1 MKRIPIAIV
10 CIVLAL
16 GISSAMGEERVARTP
31 TGALQSAADNTS
43 QGQAAI
49 QRAAAA
55 NKYVFIFFWNVQ
67 NQQTDKAWTVLQSVV
82 NKMADQA
89 DVVSI
94 QTTNSTEKTVVDRY
108 GVSRAPIPLVMA
120 VAPCGAITKAFTGA
134 FDEKKLQAAF
144 VSPCTQQCLKAL
156 QDRKLV
162 LVCVSDQTSQPEG
175 ATLPQGVRDFKA
187 DKQYG
192 PVSEIVLLNAR
203 EQSESA
209 FMKELGVE
217 ANSAVPVTVLLAP
230 PGSTIGKFDAKASKQ
245 QIIAKLVS
253 AQSNP
258 CAGGK
263 CGPNGCGPKK

>member
-1 MKRIPIAIV
+1 MKQIPIVIV

-16 GISSAMGEERVARTP
+16 GISTATGQDRVARTP
-31 TGALQSAADNTS
+31 VGALQSAVDNPS

-49 QRAAAA
+49 QRAAAS

-67 NQQTDKAWTVLQSVV
+67 NQQSDKAWTVLQSVS
-82 NKMADQA
+82 NKMADQV
-89 DVVSI
+89 DIVSI
-94 QTTNSTEKTVVDRY
+94 QTTNPAEKAVVDRY
-108 GVSRAPIPLVMA
+108 GVSRAPMPLVMA
-120 VAPCGAITKAFTGA
+120 IAPCGAITKAFAGNL
-134 FDEKKLQAAF
+134 DENKLQAAF

-162 LVCVSDQTSQPEG
+162 LVCVSDQASQPDYVN
-175 ATLPQGVRDFKA
+175 LPQGVRDFKA

-192 PVSEIVLLNAR
+192 PVSEIVLVNAR
-203 EQSESA
+203 EQSEAA
-209 FMKELGVE
+209 FLKELQVD
-217 ANSAVPVTVLLAP
+217 ANLPNPVVVFLAP
-230 PGSTIGKFDAKASKQ
+230 PGSVIGKFNATASKQ
-245 QIIAKLVS
+245 QLVAKLVS

>member
-16 GISSAMGEERVARTP
+16 GISSAMGQDRVARTP
-31 TGALQSAADNTS
+31 VGALQSAADNSS

-55 NKYVFIFFWNVQ
+55 NKYLFIFFWNVQ
-67 NQQTDKAWTVLQSVV
+67 NQQTDKAWTTLQSVM
-82 NKMADQA
+82 NKITDQA

-94 QTTNSTEKTVVDRY
+94 QTTNPAEKSVVDRF
-108 GVSRAPIPLVMA
+108 GVSRAPMPLVMA
-120 VAPCGAITKAFTGA
+120 VAPCGAITKAFSGA

-162 LVCVSDQTSQPEG
+162 LVCVMDQASQPDYIV
-175 ATLPQGVRDFKA
+175 LPQGVRDFKA

-192 PVSEIVLLNAR
+192 PASEIVLLNSQ
-203 EQSESA
+203 EQNEAA

-217 ANSAVPVTVLLAP
+217 ANSATPVTVLLAP

-245 QIIAKLVS
+245 QIIAKLVN